1 MIFYKEFE
9 KRIDTFEGALNI
21 QEFNE
26 FVNRNLSV
34 MINDKDKQFK
44 FYELSILTAINDG
57 VSILDICL
65 DYKTVYKLFDNSVEN
80 YTNKLKEKYRM
91 KINLNFDLG
100 ISRKSYKKQDNMLI
114 KELIDSRVFNGIDL
128 YGDELI
134 FGKSLFEEYLI
145 LYKNDIFNINEL
157 YNILK
162 NGFNN
167 YDYSE
172 IGDIKK

>member
-1 MIFYKEFE
+1 MQKKKIKFNVCVSS
-9 KRIDTFEGALNI
+9 NI
-21 QEFNE
+21 
-26 FVNRNLSV
+26 L
-34 MINDKDKQFK
+34 M
-44 FYELSILTAINDG
+44 
-57 VSILDICL
+57 
-65 DYKTVYKLFDNSVEN
+65 
-80 YTNKLKEKYRM
+80 
-91 KINLNFDLG
+91 
-100 ISRKSYKKQDNMLI
+100 
-114 KELIDSRVFNGIDL
+114 SRVKDIKSHPIRKMYD
-128 YGDELI
+128 YGLLVTINTDDELI

>member
-1 MIFYKEFE
+1 MCVSS
-9 KRIDTFEGALNI
+9 NI
-21 QEFNE
+21 
-26 FVNRNLSV
+26 L
-34 MINDKDKQFK
+34 M
-44 FYELSILTAINDG
+44 
-57 VSILDICL
+57 
-65 DYKTVYKLFDNSVEN
+65 
-80 YTNKLKEKYRM
+80 
-91 KINLNFDLG
+91 
-100 ISRKSYKKQDNMLI
+100 
-114 KELIDSRVFNGIDL
+114 SRVKDIKSHPIRKMYD
-128 YGDELI
+128 YGLLVTINTDDELI

>member
-1 MIFYKEFE
+1 MKYA
-9 KRIDTFEGALNI
+9 KRKKIKFNVCVSSNI
-21 QEFNE
+21 
-26 FVNRNLSV
+26 L
-34 MINDKDKQFK
+34 M
-44 FYELSILTAINDG
+44 
-57 VSILDICL
+57 
-65 DYKTVYKLFDNSVEN
+65 
-80 YTNKLKEKYRM
+80 
-91 KINLNFDLG
+91 
-100 ISRKSYKKQDNMLI
+100 
-114 KELIDSRVFNGIDL
+114 SRVKDIKSHPIRKMYDYDL
-128 YGDELI
+128 LVTINTDDELI